1 MENIETI
8 AFTGSSDLIGNLQL
22 CIDHIS
28 YAIPNIMNSVSGQ
41 YNVRCVFEK
50 VENQLTF
57 SDSILGELINQEVLG
72 KVYMNDKSDIRLLFP
87 NGTLPEYRINMK
99 LQGEFNVGV
108 KIFKDKPAQTLP
120 FIDVLPIPVEIITIY
135 FYFSE
140 TKVNEKSDSFVFDK
154 YFDSYDYLGFCLV
167 DLPKMNEIITRK
179 YGNQKLDLID
189 EFSNT
194 ELIDELF
201 EEEIIIIT
209 WGIHPYSY
217 PIYSTEDTDSIRPLL
232 GRKFSQEG
240 CFRIKEDIKELSLIP
255 GYALRKWPEF
265 TQKEWIKISLY
276 GKGEIVHL
284 TPYILEDSE
293 FETVSVSFLIHRSKG
308 DLKESIPLLNV
319 NLLYE

>member
-1 MENIETI
+1 MANIKTI
-8 AFTGSSDLIGNLQL
+8 AFRNSSESIGNLQI
-22 CIDHIS
+22 CIDNTS
-28 YAIPNIMNSVSGQ
+28 YALPDIMNSISGQ

-50 VENQLTF
+50 VENRLTY
-57 SDSILGELINQEVLG
+57 SDSILGDLINQELLG
-72 KVYMNDKSDIRLLFP
+72 KVHMDDKSDIRLLSP

-154 YFDSYDYLGFCLV
+154 YFGSYDYLGFCLV
-167 DLPKMNEIITRK
+167 DLPKMKEIIIRK
-179 YGNQKLDLID
+179 YGNRKLDLID

-201 EEEIIIIT
+201 EQGIIIIT

-217 PIYSTEDTDSIRPLL
+217 PIYSTEDRVSICALL
-232 GRKFSQEG
+232 GREFCQEG
-240 CFRIKEDIKELSLIP
+240 LFRINEDIKELSLIP
-255 GYALRKWPEF
+255 GYALRNWPEL
-265 TQKEWIKISLY
+265 TQNEWTKISLY

-284 TPYILEDSE
+284 TPYILEDPD
-293 FETVSVSFLIHRSKG
+293 FETVSASFLIHRSEG
-308 DLKESIPLLNV
+308 HLKESIPLLNV